1 MNMETDFLKLV
12 SLNIEKD
19 RHFDRILPFLKKER
33 PDVILLQEVF
43 SKDIP
48 RFEETLQMNSAFAI
62 MKILQVEGNQCPL
75 GVATF
80 SPLSLTAQSAYYRGT
95 PETLPIVPEGN
106 PTNTNQ
112 VILETTVLKN
122 QKKYRLINTHFT
134 WTPDGQDTPLQHQ
147 DLHGL
152 LKLLSQLP
160 DFILCG
166 DFNAPRGRVIFDT
179 IASQYKDNIPSHII
193 TTIDKNLHRAGDLQ
207 LVVDGLFST
216 PQYRVE
222 SVKLFDGLSDHY
234 AISAKI
240 FL

>member
-1 MNMETDFLKLV
+1 
-12 SLNIEKD
+12 
-19 RHFDRILPFLKKER
+19 
-33 PDVILLQEVF
+33 
-43 SKDIP
+43 
-48 RFEETLQMNSAFAI
+48 
-62 MKILQVEGNQCPL
+62 MKILLVEGKQCPL
-75 GVATF
+75 GVAAF
-80 SPLSLTAQSAYYRGT
+80 SPLSMTAQSAYYRGT
-95 PETLPIVPEGN
+95 TETIPIIPEGN

-122 QKKYRLINTHFT
+122 QKEYRLINTHFT

-147 DLHGL
+147 DLKNLMQL
-152 LKLLSQLP
+152 LQQFP

-166 DFNAPRGRVIFDT
+166 DFNAPRGRVIFDA
-179 IASQYKDNIPSHII
+179 IASKYKDNIPSHIT

-216 PQYRVE
+216 PKYHVE
-222 SVKLFDGLSDHY
+222 SVELFDGLSDHY